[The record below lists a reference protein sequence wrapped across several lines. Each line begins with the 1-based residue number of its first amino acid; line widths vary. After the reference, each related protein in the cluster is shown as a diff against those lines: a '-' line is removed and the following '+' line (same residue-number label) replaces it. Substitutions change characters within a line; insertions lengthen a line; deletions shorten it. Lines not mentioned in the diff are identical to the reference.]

1 MDRRMSRDERREQIL
16 DAAMRVFADGGYAGT
31 STDQVARAAG
41 VSQPYVVRLFGT
53 KRDLFLALFERVGAR
68 ILTAF
73 EAVPA
78 GPHAAKELGDAYVRL
93 LDDRDVLR
101 VLMHGFVAGS
111 DPEIGRSARTILAR
125 VFYLYRERT
134 GGTSAD
140 ARDFAAR
147 GMLINVLLAA
157 GAVENAAN
165 EPAVADLLS
174 CVVGADLAARMTA
187 EVA

>member
-1 MDRRMSRDERREQIL
+1 VDRRMSRGERREQIL

-53 KRDLFLALFERVGAR
+53 KRDLFQTLFERVSAR
-68 ILTAF
+68 IVQAF
-73 EAVPA
+73 EAVEP
-78 GPHAAKELGDAYVRL
+78 GPDAAKAMGDAYVRL
-93 LDDRDVLR
+93 LDDRDMLR
-101 VLMHGFVAGS
+101 VLMHGFVAAS
-111 DPEIGRSARTILAR
+111 DPELGRSARSVLAR
-125 VFYLYRERT
+125 VFDLYRERT
-134 GGTSAD
+134 GGTPD
-140 ARDFAAR
+140 EAREFVAR

-174 CVVGADLAARMTA
+174 CVVGEELAARMTA